1 MDNLTKKLSMN
12 EILVLLVVGILAGFL
27 SGLVGIGGG
36 IIIVPALIYFLGFS
50 QQTAQGTT
58 LFLLLLP
65 TGAFAVLNYYNAG
78 YIDWKASLIV
88 ASTFLIGGFLGSKVA
103 ISIDQNMVKKIF
115 AAFMII
121 MGLKMLIW
129 K

>member
-1 MDNLTKKLSMN
+1 MN
-12 EILVLLVVGILAGFL
+12 EIIILLVVGVFAGFL

-36 IIIVPALIYFLGFS
+36 IVIIPALIYFLGYS
-50 QQTAQGTT
+50 QQMAQGTT

-65 TGAFAVLNYYNAG
+65 TGAFAVWNYYQAG

-88 ASTFLIGGFLGSKVA
+88 ACTFLVGGFLGSKIA
-103 ISIDQNMVKKIF
+103 ITIDQNMVKKIF
-115 AAFMII
+115 ACFMIL
-121 MGLKMLIW
+121 MGIKMFIW